1 MKAILSS
8 RRHYLKRAG
17 VFLIALALIVVGTGG
32 GPPPPL
38 LQYTLTISSTAGG
51 AVTTPGEG
59 TFTYEAGTVVNLVAT
74 PEAGYQ
80 FVNWTGDVGT
90 IADVNAASTTITMN
104 DDYSITANFA
114 KIPSP
119 TFKIP
124 SPTFIIGWFDFEKQ
138 GTYAIGEP
146 VVVLMILLNET
157 QEPITVNERFAV
169 NEQTFV
175 EAGLGEV
182 FFVIRDAANNP
193 LPFLP
198 RVTVFHPEAEDFTTL
213 QPGELTVWVAELTL
227 FYDLARVGVYTVQ
240 AVYRSEIVP
249 AGIKAW
255 VGVLESNTLTLTIIE
270 ERR

>member
-1 MKAILSS
+1 MK
-8 RRHYLKRAG
+8 KR
-17 VFLIALALIVVGTGG
+17 ILIVTMVMLLTLSQTAVGF
-32 GPPPPL
+32 PPPPPD
-38 LQYTLTISSTAGG
+38 QYDLIIFSTDGG
-51 AVTTPGEG
+51 SVTTPGEG
-59 TFTYEAGTVVNLVAT
+59 TFTYEVGAVVNLVAT
-74 PEAGYQ
+74 PDAGYR
-80 FVNWTGDVGT
+80 FVNWTGDVAT

-119 TFKIP
+119 TF
-124 SPTFIIGWFDFEKQ
+124 IIEWFDFEKQ

-146 VVVLMILLNET
+146 VVVLMVLINET

-198 RVTVFHPEAEDFTTL
+198 LVTVFYPGAADFTTL

-227 FYDLARVGVYTVQ
+227 YYDLATVGVYTVQ

-249 AGIKAW
+249 PGIEAW